1 MDSGARTYAA
11 PSHED
16 TSTEWD
22 DIQARLGNAPAR
34 EKPPAFTKFAV
45 DALEQ
50 PSEPDAS
57 RASDEDE
64 DALDEDDD
72 EYLQQYRE
80 RRMAEMLDNASTRRE
95 GVREITR
102 ASFVDEV
109 TKPSAERY
117 VVVLM
122 TRDGCASVRVR
133 CIVSLTFN
141 DCFSLSQ
148 V

>member
-34 EKPPAFTKFAV
+34 EKPPAFTHFAV
-45 DALEQ
+45 HAHEQ

-57 RASDEDE
+57 RSSTDEDE
-64 DALDEDDD
+64 DALDEDEDED

-80 RRMAEMLDNASTRRE
+80 RRMAEMLDSASTRRE

-122 TRDGCASVRVR
+122 TRDGCVSELVRGESDRSADVR
-133 CIVSLTFN
+133 
-141 DCFSLSQ
+141 
-148 V
+148 

>member
-1 MDSGARTYAA
+1 MDSGTRTYTA

-34 EKPPAFTKFAV
+34 EKPPAFTKFVV

-50 PSEPDAS
+50 PSEANAS
-57 RASDEDE
+57 RASDDEGE
-64 DALDEDDD
+64 DALDDDDDD

-80 RRMAEMLDNASTRRE
+80 RRMAEMLESASARRE

-122 TRDGCASVRVR
+122 TRHGCVIEWIRGEDNREADAR
-133 CIVSLTFN
+133 
-141 DCFSLSQ
+141 
-148 V
+148 